1 MSDFERTFG
10 AGADA
15 VSIIDGF
22 TRIYKEKYNYVD
34 TKCLIFNLYD
44 DALDFLKLHPKS
56 CLTRAGDRKG
66 FKVTPPDGEYFRV
79 DSKNRNRYEI
89 IYEYFVIKIPCSIED
104 EKNGRTRIA
113 EMATKKEG
121 AETDYDIVIS
131 YVRSCL
137 CCSCSSL
144 KSITRNPP
152 SISDMICS
160 LKSIDMQFEPIS
172 ESICLIVKNYDS
184 HSVEGALLTKDGFTE
199 VICDC
204 DDLIYNKLV

>member
-1 MSDFERTFG
+1 LRLTRVVR
-10 AGADA
+10 ADA

-22 TRIYKEKYNYVD
+22 TRIDKEKYDYVD
-34 TKCLIFNLYD
+34 TKCLIFNVYD
-44 DALDFLKLHPKS
+44 DALDFLKRHPRS
-56 CLTRAGDRKG
+56 CLTRAGDREG
-66 FKVTPPDGEYFRV
+66 FKVTPPYGEYFRV
-79 DSKNRNRYEI
+79 DSNNRNRYKI

-144 KSITRNPP
+144 KSITPNLR
-152 SISDMICS
+152 
-160 LKSIDMQFEPIS
+160 
-172 ESICLIVKNYDS
+172 VKCDKHPANYC
-184 HSVEGALLTKDGFTE
+184 VIFDGSE
-199 VICDC
+199 VISVFNFVVGACA
-204 DDLIYNKLV
+204 LRE